1 MSWTQS
7 TKRLVSD
14 STTVAEIKRLT
25 LSRLPQFKVER
36 DIRRWDAETKRLRQ
50 QALQLFYR
58 GIPSEWIETPPRVVW
73 GETLHP
79 DSSYSIRKLRYEVV
93 PDYWIPALLYLPAK
107 LSTPAPAILNPN
119 GHHSGGKAATYKQIR
134 CANLARRGAL
144 ALNMEFIGMGELQSD
159 SPHSRLALLNMV
171 GISGVGLFLLAL
183 QKSIDLIL
191 SHPKAD
197 PDRLGITGL
206 SGGGWQTIIATLD
219 PRIKLAVPVAG
230 YTSIRARVNSPSDV
244 GDLEQIPPDMA
255 TVLDY
260 QHLTAMFAP
269 KPLLQITNEYDD
281 CCFATARVK
290 PIIVDAIRPLYTA
303 YGAAANLRNHSNYVP
318 GTHNYEA
325 DNRTQFYRFISRHFN
340 LPDPGGDIH
349 TADDIFPETS
359 LTVGLPATQL
369 TIAQLARNRAAKL
382 ETIRTPPRTAAER
395 QALRQRLAHVLQLPQ
410 YHATARKLCQ
420 TASASVWQMRVGPWT
435 IPMSLWQAK
444 GADCTTLLIGDNG
457 RADFSS
463 YKTDSQANLMAVDI
477 LGCGESR
484 VPINQLML
492 LETTGL
498 RALGV
503 QVAQILAI
511 AEFASRK
518 TAVSRLDIRTVGTI
532 MPVATLL
539 AAALKPQQFANIDSD
554 IWFSTF
560 RLLLEGTQCYED
572 IMPLCLF
579 GLLEV
584 ADLPEIKLLLEE
596 VTLIQDGRCLPP
608 Q

>member
-1 MSWTQS
+1 
-7 TKRLVSD
+7 
-14 STTVAEIKRLT
+14 
-25 LSRLPQFKVER
+25 
-36 DIRRWDAETKRLRQ
+36 
-50 QALQLFYR
+50 
-58 GIPSEWIETPPRVVW
+58 
-73 GETLHP
+73 
-79 DSSYSIRKLRYEVV
+79 
-93 PDYWIPALLYLPAK
+93 
-107 LSTPAPAILNPN
+107 
-119 GHHSGGKAATYKQIR
+119 
-134 CANLARRGAL
+134 
-144 ALNMEFIGMGELQSD
+144 
-159 SPHSRLALLNMV
+159 
-171 GISGVGLFLLAL
+171 
-183 QKSIDLIL
+183 
-191 SHPKAD
+191 
-197 PDRLGITGL
+197 
-206 SGGGWQTIIATLD
+206 
-219 PRIKLAVPVAG
+219 
-230 YTSIRARVNSPSDV
+230 
-244 GDLEQIPPDMA
+244 
-255 TVLDY
+255 
-260 QHLTAMFAP
+260 
-269 KPLLQITNEYDD
+269 
-281 CCFATARVK
+281 
-290 PIIVDAIRPLYTA
+290 
-303 YGAAANLRNHSNYVP
+303 
-318 GTHNYEA
+318 
-325 DNRTQFYRFISRHFN
+325 
-340 LPDPGGDIH
+340 
-349 TADDIFPETS
+349 
-359 LTVGLPATQL
+359 
-369 TIAQLARNRAAKL
+369 
-382 ETIRTPPRTAAER
+382 
-395 QALRQRLAHVLQLPQ
+395 
-410 YHATARKLCQ
+410 
-420 TASASVWQMRVGPWT
+420 
-435 IPMSLWQAK
+435 MSLWQAK